1 MFHIYDIKLYS
12 LCHWVYQ
19 PWLLSPTEI
28 HNFHH
33 FSQTL
38 PDWLYYGLF
47 ASVYF
52 TFTFQVV
59 RSVIQNNCVWC
70 RNICVW
76 CNIIVLEV
84 SCKYHLTWWI
94 MPFVVAAGIDFTN
107 TWDFIR
113 LFSIY
118 ASTSLMMESP
128 TIRVSFRGITF
139 NAFIN
144 HFTRWLIFADRSLY
158 CPWQCGIV
166 SDVFLWWCFIYFVKC
181 DAISCCI

>member
-1 MFHIYDIKLYS
+1 MGY
-12 LCHWVYQ
+12 
-19 PWLLSPTEI
+19 LLRC
-28 HNFHH
+28 
-33 FSQTL
+33 
-38 PDWLYYGLF
+38 
-47 ASVYF
+47 

-59 RSVIQNNCVWC
+59 RSVIQNNCVRC
-70 RNICVW
+70 QNICVW

-144 HFTRWLIFADRSLY
+144 RFIRCYFLLIVLFIVLDNVVLSVMFFLDDVLFILLNVTLLVVVFKRSFTISVRLSRL
-158 CPWQCGIV
+158 CPLLVVKIY
-166 SDVFLWWCFIYFVKC
+166 SDVEFWL
-181 DAISCCI
+181 